1 MNELVDLTSNL
12 ADSSKAPMAEA
23 AGRQLW
29 SRQDLANAKKALQ
42 RQRQGIAKLSR
53 MALRAQAPEPP
64 AVFVSR
70 TVKVR
75 AVLALAITGSMFWV
89 IAFLLLHPPFREHPE
104 MFSWANLMNA
114 ALRPWLADQNVLDGV
129 LAAVAS
135 WDNLDRLAVEEFLME
150 SVTLQLLSEQNQK
163 GLVVPG
169 ATVLVFYLK
178 CWQARGGGALARAR
192 CSRLAT
198 ATATGRKNWLRRFRQ
213 RWHVLHAPLLPS
225 SLHAADD
232 SILCKAPC
240 ASQ

>member
-1 MNELVDLTSNL
+1 M
-12 ADSSKAPMAEA
+12 
-23 AGRQLW
+23 W

-53 MALRAQAPEPP
+53 MALSARALQPP
-64 AVFVSR
+64 AVSVSR

-104 MFSWANLMNA
+104 MFSWASLMND
-114 ALRPWLADQNVLDGV
+114 ALRPWMADQGVLDGV

-135 WDNLDRLAVEEFLME
+135 WNNMDRLAVEEFLME
-150 SVTLQLLSEQNQK
+150 SVTLQLISEQNQK

-169 ATVLVFYLK
+169 ATVIVFYLK

-192 CSRLAT
+192 CRRLAT
-198 ATATGRKNWLRRFRQ
+198 ATATDRKNWLRRFRQ
-213 RWHVLHAPLLPS
+213 RWQVLHAPLLPS
-225 SLHAADD
+225 SLHADDD
-232 SILCKAPC
+232 SILSKAPS
-240 ASQ
+240 ALQ